1 MYREANSCA
10 DRLARMG
17 AELTSNHLFWC
28 NPPPMVVDLLSMDKA
43 GHECNRLIV
52 PLFNIMCCLTIYI
65 YIYIYIFLRVTEF
78 PFRIVILFE
87 IMVHIQHLIQVQI
100 THRKRERLNSKLQL
114 STDEMVD
121 TKQSTT
127 LAWQKIS

>member
-1 MYREANSCA
+1 MFLTFNEQTIFIFITRNLYVYREANSCA

-52 PLFNIMCCLTIYI
+52 P
-65 YIYIYIFLRVTEF
+65 
-78 PFRIVILFE
+78 
-87 IMVHIQHLIQVQI
+87 
-100 THRKRERLNSKLQL
+100 
-114 STDEMVD
+114 
-121 TKQSTT
+121 
-127 LAWQKIS
+127 